1 MSAVRT
7 SDNPA
12 SELSKERERL
22 EKLWDAYEIQE
33 REFREAEAKI
43 NLLGK
48 QLKEKD
54 KIIEGLKS
62 LLAQRDEE
70 IRELQLEKANLRNV
84 QESEG
89 SASKDLK
96 AQVADLRNKYRKL
109 FTLAEDLESE
119 LSNAYKGIEKR
130 DDWFNSYI
138 GTFLNMQP
146 AIKERKRFIT
156 EAEQAAPTE
165 GRVARMESDMDTFA
179 AEPEPAETS
188 SATSEATKA
197 PDMMEEED
205 ELEEIGLGREDLIDV
220 FMMIP
225 SVTRT
230 MAESLF
236 DAGYKDI
243 EDLKEAEVGDLAVLK
258 GFNPTMARLVKK
270 DIEMM

>member
-7 SDNPA
+7 SENPA
-12 SELSKERERL
+12 SELTKERERL

-33 REFREAEAKI
+33 REFKEAEAKI
-43 NLLGK
+43 NLLAK

-54 KIIEGLKS
+54 KIIDGLKS

-70 IRELQLEKANLRNV
+70 IRELQLEKANLQNV
-84 QESEG
+84 QESDG

-96 AQVADLRNKYRKL
+96 AQVADLKSKYRKL
-109 FTLAEDLESE
+109 FTLADDLESE

-138 GTFLNMQP
+138 ATFLNLQP

-165 GRVARMESDMDTFA
+165 GRVAKMESNIDALAT
-179 AEPEPAETS
+179 EPEPAGTS
-188 SATSEATKA
+188 SPVEETMEG
-197 PDMMEEED
+197 PDLSEED
-205 ELEEIGLGREDLIDV
+205 DLEEIGLGREDLIDV